1 MMGAGTGII
10 KNAPNMK
17 NAELLATFIG
27 SKEGLDIVVNV
38 RGRRVPR
45 TDVKQPK
52 GLPPISTLKV
62 LYDFDV
68 VKAAASRDAYLK
80 KFDEIFSNKN

>member
-1 MMGAGTGII
+1 MTARSGVCSLGRAR
-10 KNAPNMK
+10 
-17 NAELLATFIG
+17 
-27 SKEGLDIVVNV
+27 

-80 KFDEIFSNKN
+80 KFDEIFSKKN